1 MAQLI
6 DYTPGPV
13 PGSYSFLDGETGKSF
28 IMDGIEAERTA
39 RGIDAQKMKGPDM
52 RVAGPGGGE
61 NMSIEP
67 AAVSTPPAPVEGAN
81 MMMRDGSEAVG
92 DAPTQNASAAPA
104 QETPPEKT
112 DEPRVYAGKGGKG
125 RLVETRPGHFE
136 MISPGTKGVS
146 QKDNERA
153 DATATKMRASA
164 RDVVEGAFNPDEDYI
179 NQLYDTSFANQ
190 AGAMTLADVERERIA
205 GERKVA
211 AEISSLRQVEMDEA
225 ARKKSEIETRVENE
239 RLSYDSAIEGVR
251 GKKVNSNRLFSG
263 TGGKMRLIGLAIANG
278 FAGYS
283 SAVLGRPNDSWQII
297 NGAIDRD
304 IAEQEHEIMQ
314 GNKNVDN
321 ALSRLTR
328 STGSLEQ
335 AKILLKNLQHE
346 TAMAQAQDIASKA
359 KSQEVDAKLDMFLAN
374 EKMRTEAAREEY
386 LRLAYGKHTAAVDSK
401 YAHTRAGTGPTRR
414 PATIEETKD
423 VLGVEKTSQE
433 FRKTNAE
440 ITKTLAD
447 AEAAGNKGASRSSA
461 QKAADAKTAGATQGL
476 NNMLKQLN
484 LGIDPKTGK
493 VVKTGDDI
501 PGVGLID
508 SNFWNKIPGNYHS
521 RARQTIGR
529 QFIGQLLEASG
540 LTVTDAEVA
549 RHEKVLFGDGTE
561 GAFLQGV
568 NNIVSEAKAKA
579 KARETGEIPE
589 IEGDEELPE
598 VEHVN

>member
-13 PGSYSFLDGETGKSF
+13 PGSYSFLDADTGKSF

-39 RGIDAQKMKGPDM
+39 RGIDAQKQPPDM

-61 NMSIEP
+61 NMSVEP
-67 AAVSTPPAPVEGAN
+67 ADVSTPPTVAGAN
-81 MMMRDGSEAVG
+81 MSMPDGSEAVG
-92 DAPTQNASAAPA
+92 DASTQNASVAPA
-104 QETPPEKT
+104 QEGPSEKK

-136 MISPGTKGVS
+136 MYSPGSPGVS

-251 GKKVNSNRLFSG
+251 GKKVNANRLFSG

-283 SAVLGRPNDSWQII
+283 SAVLGRPNEAWQII

-304 IAEQEHEIMQ
+304 VAEQEHEIMQ

-346 TAMAQAQDIASKA
+346 TAMSQAQEIASKA

-386 LRLAYGKHTAAVDSK
+386 LRLAYGKHTAAVDSR
-401 YAHTRAGTGPTRR
+401 YAHTRAGTGPSRR

-423 VLGVEKTSQE
+423 VLGVEKASQE
-433 FRKTNAE
+433 FRKTDAE

-447 AEAAGNKGASRSSA
+447 AEAAGNKGANRSSA
-461 QKAADAKTAGATQGL
+461 QQAKDVAAAASTQGL
-476 NNMLKQLN
+476 NNMLKQLK
-484 LGIDPKTGK
+484 LGMDPKTGK
-493 VVKTGDDI
+493 VVSTTDDI

-508 SNFWNKIPGNYHS
+508 KNFWAKIPGNKHS
-521 RARQTIGR
+521 RAQQTIGR
-529 QFIGQLLEASG
+529 QLINQIFEASG
-540 LTVTDAEVA
+540 LTVNEFQ
-549 RHEKVLFGDGTE
+549 RHEHTLFGDGTE
-561 GAFLQGV
+561 SGFIQGV
-568 NNIVSEAKAKA
+568 NNIVSEARAKA
-579 KARETGEIPE
+579 AARKSGYVPE
-589 IEGDEELPE
+589 IEGDTDLPE